1 MFWVTADTTALLE
14 DSFRHLAVADMGLD
28 HLAEEKDVSVVRQA
42 VFKVLRQR
50 GGWLLVYDNA
60 DNPEVLKGWLPPDD
74 ASGCVIVTSR
84 ASGESFRRAGVDGVG
99 ESIELD
105 SLGQEASEL
114 LMWRHRVDKRGDGG
128 GGRR

>member
-1 MFWVTADTTALLE
+1 MHIHIQVRATCEHTTALLE

-60 DNPEVLKGWLPPDD
+60 DKPEVLL
-74 ASGCVIVTSR
+74 
-84 ASGESFRRAGVDGVG
+84 
-99 ESIELD
+99 
-105 SLGQEASEL
+105 
-114 LMWRHRVDKRGDGG
+114 HRVKF
-128 GGRR
+128 